1 MLQAPPSEM
10 QEIIS
15 ISAQGTKRELANAL
29 GIQEV
34 IGPGDFV
41 LLVVD
46 QAVGRSAGG
55 KGRSMNQLP
64 MKLLQSTLRVGIFSH
79 GISGQKLTIDARLIV
94 LRQLLQHIATFVDL
108 TALDQRRLS

>member
-1 MLQAPPSEM
+1 MLKAPPSEM

-15 ISAQGTKRELANAL
+15 ISAQRTKRELANAL

-41 LLVVD
+41 LPVVD

-55 KGRSMNQLP
+55 NGRLLNQREFHTDCACSIQAT
-64 MKLLQSTLRVGIFSH
+64 KS
-79 GISGQKLTIDARLIV
+79 DAV
-94 LRQLLQHIATFVDL
+94 AP
-108 TALDQRRLS
+108 AAK